1 VQKCPRGHTTPAADL
16 DPDGQKYPAEA
27 LHVKQVTDDV
37 SEYFPDSQSRQDDLE
52 GALYVPGLHMLQT
65 VADDAPRISLY
76 VPALHSVHE
85 PADAADLS
93 VEYVPAAHGVHVAD
107 AAEEAYLPS
116 PHGIHEVDAGGE
128 DCPALH
134 G

>member
-1 VQKCPRGHTTPAADL
+1 
-16 DPDGQKYPAEA
+16 
-27 LHVKQVTDDV
+27 
-37 SEYFPDSQSRQDDLE
+37 
-52 GALYVPGLHMLQT
+52 MQT

-85 PADAADLS
+85 PAETADLW

-116 PHGIHEVDAGGE
+116 LHGIHEVDAGGE

-134 G
+134 GRQVDESVAPETSENLPGTHMVHADADIESV